1 MQSNRTGS
9 FIFRVNQSEK
19 CKTQLRPLP
28 VKRQGSN
35 CQREEDR
42 RKDAERRQKQEQ
54 KKEEKKC
61 QEKQWKRIL
70 KKQSVRLKKN

>member
-9 FIFRVNQSEK
+9 YIFRVNQSEK

-35 CQREEDR
+35 CQRE
-42 RKDAERRQKQEQ
+42 DAERRQKQEQ
-54 KKEEKKC
+54 KKEEKIHGTAIC
-61 QEKQWKRIL
+61 TR
-70 KKQSVRLKKN
+70 

>member
-1 MQSNRTGS
+1 MQSNRTGNS
-9 FIFRVNQSEK
+9 IFRVNQSEK

-54 KKEEKKC
+54 KKEEKIHGTAIC
-61 QEKQWKRIL
+61 TR
-70 KKQSVRLKKN
+70 

>member
-9 FIFRVNQSEK
+9 CIFRVNQSEK

-28 VKRQGSN
+28 VK
-35 CQREEDR
+35 DR

-54 KKEEKKC
+54 KKEEKIHGTAIC
-61 QEKQWKRIL
+61 TR
-70 KKQSVRLKKN
+70 

>member
-9 FIFRVNQSEK
+9 YIFRVNQSEK

-28 VKRQGSN
+28 VKRHGSN

-54 KKEEKKC
+54 KKEEKIHGTAIC
-61 QEKQWKRIL
+61 TR
-70 KKQSVRLKKN
+70 

>member
-1 MQSNRTGS
+1 MQSNRTGNS
-9 FIFRVNQSEK
+9 IFRVNQSEK
-19 CKTQLRPLP
+19 YKTQLRPLP

-54 KKEEKKC
+54 KKEETLSNQIHC
-61 QEKQWKRIL
+61 Q
-70 KKQSVRLKKN
+70 